1 MMIRKF
7 AAMAALATGL
17 SMGLAG
23 AAGAQELKIGL
34 KTEPSSLDPYYHN
47 LGPNLQM
54 SAHIFDQLVAQDDN
68 QKLIPAL
75 ALNWKPISDT
85 EWEFNLRKGVKFSD
99 GSDFTAEDVVFS
111 VDRVAKVPNSPS
123 PFTIYTKPIK
133 EIKVIDPHKIVIVT
147 NVPHPLLPNDLGSIY
162 IMSKKAASGSAAE
175 GKTTEQLNKGEGL
188 VGTGPYKFVEWVR
201 GDHLTLEANPGW
213 WGGKAKWKKV
223 TFRTFTDNGA
233 RVAAILSGDVDVIE
247 SPPTA
252 DLPKLREN
260 PKLSVSQ
267 GLSNRVIYI
276 ALDSFAEPSVGIPDT
291 NGKNPL
297 KDKRVREALSMA
309 IDRDAIVKRIMQNL
323 GVAAGDLLP
332 QPMFGSRADAKVQKY
347 DLAAAKKLLADA
359 GYPNGFTITLGTPND
374 RYINDSDVAQAV
386 ASMWT
391 RIGVKTNV
399 DSIKSTVFFK
409 NRDEYKYSAYLAGW
423 GAGTGEMSSPLR
435 SLVAT
440 QNKDKGMG
448 VTNRG
453 RYSNPAM
460 DAKLEEALRTVDDK
474 KREALLQ
481 DASRLVINDYGILPL
496 HYEVTPWATK
506 KGLTYKPRVDQ
517 NTLAENVVASGK

>member
-1 MMIRKF
+1 MMIRKI
-7 AAMAALATGL
+7 AAIAALATGL
-17 SMGLAG
+17 AFGMG
-23 AAGAQELKIGL
+23 AAQAQELKIGL
-34 KTEPSSLDPYYHN
+34 KTEPSSLDPFYHN
-47 LGPNLQM
+47 LGPNLQI
-54 SAHIFDQLVAQDDN
+54 SQHIFDALVEQDDN
-68 QKLIPAL
+68 QKLVPGL
-75 ALNWKPISDT
+75 AVSWKPISDT
-85 EWEFNLRKGVKFSD
+85 EWEFKLRKGVKFSD

-111 VDRVAKVPNSPS
+111 IDRVAKVPNSPS
-123 PFTIYTKPIK
+123 PFTIYTKAIK
-133 EIKVIDPHKIVIVT
+133 EIKVIDPYTIHMVT
-147 NVPHPLLPNDLGSIY
+147 AFPHPLLPNDLGSIN
-162 IMSKKAASGSAAE
+162 IMSKKAASGSAPE
-175 GKTTEQLNKGEGL
+175 GKTTEQLNKGDGL

-201 GDHLTLEANPGW
+201 GDHLTLAANPNW
-213 WGGKAKWKKV
+213 WGGKARWAKV
-223 TFRTFTDNGA
+223 TFRPFTDNGA
-233 RVAAILSGDVDVIE
+233 RVAALLSGDVDLIE
-247 SPPTA
+247 GPPTA

-260 PKLSVSQ
+260 PKVTVSQ

-276 ALDSFAEPSVGIPDT
+276 ALDSFAEPSVGIPDA

-309 IDRDAIVKRIMQNL
+309 INRDAIVKRIMQNL

-347 DLAAAKKLLADA
+347 DPDGAKKLLAAA

-374 RYINDSDVAQAV
+374 RYINDAEVAQAV
-386 ASMWT
+386 AAMWT
-391 RIGVKTNV
+391 RIGIKTNV
-399 DSIKSTVFFK
+399 DAVKSTVFFK

-440 QNKDKGMG
+440 PNKEKGMG
-448 VTNRG
+448 VTNRA

-496 HYEVTPWATK
+496 HYEVTPWATR
-506 KGLTYKPRVDQ
+506 KGLAYKPRVDQ
-517 NTLAENVVASGK
+517 NTLAQNVVVTGK